1 VYVEDFMVTDV
12 KYIYHGMPFEDLKNL
27 LKDNKKIQSF
37 PLVNNPVRLILLG
50 SIPRMELIELLE
62 RQVGRERRLQ
72 ELTEEEEKECR
83 KDKSSQFQVGD
94 TPTYSE
100 SDSDDMVTLSFCFFF
115 LLCHHSNN
123 LLFSQFTYNPAYES
137 PPKSK
142 SVKLVRF

>member
-62 RQVGRERRLQ
+62 RQVGRGETTPRVDRRR
-72 ELTEEEEKECR
+72 R
-83 KDKSSQFQVGD
+83 KGVQKGQIFAVSSRRHAH
-94 TPTYSE
+94 
-100 SDSDDMVTLSFCFFF
+100 
-115 LLCHHSNN
+115 LL
-123 LLFSQFTYNPAYES
+123 
-137 PPKSK
+137 
-142 SVKLVRF
+142 RI